1 MESRLINA
9 KANWADSEHERELI
23 QNKLQEIN
31 NLINDKIEGGIQ
43 ALYNLQWTHL
53 ILNILPHFLKINS
66 NYRNAVLNILIHQN
80 HCLKHE
86 EVIIK

>member
-31 NLINDKIEGGIQ
+31 NLINDKIEGSGEK
-43 ALYNLQWTHL
+43 LG
-53 ILNILPHFLKINS
+53 FLD
-66 NYRNAVLNILIHQN
+66 V
-80 HCLKHE
+80 
-86 EVIIK
+86 EVVCTRFCCTCTVVFPYKVRI

>member
-23 QNKLQEIN
+23 QNKLQEIS

-43 ALYNLQWTHL
+43 ALYNLQ
-53 ILNILPHFLKINS
+53 
-66 NYRNAVLNILIHQN
+66 
-80 HCLKHE
+80 
-86 EVIIK
+86 

>member
-53 ILNILPHFLKINS
+53 ILIILP
-66 NYRNAVLNILIHQN
+66 
-80 HCLKHE
+80 
-86 EVIIK
+86 